1 MQYRHLALLLV
12 AAVLESCGTKSTTLD
27 DFATRPLT
35 LPGGQVLHAET
46 EISNFELL
54 RGLMYRTSLAP
65 DRGML
70 FVYPKPD
77 HYQAWMYQTL
87 IPLDMI
93 WMDSNHQIVALD
105 ESVPPCQTQAS
116 QCPKYGGKM
125 ISAFAL
131 QIGGGMARK
140 YGLRLGQTIQW

>member
-1 MQYRHLALLLV
+1 MRHLLLV
-12 AAVLESCGTKSTTLD
+12 VLLVAVFLAGCGSKPTTLD

-35 LPGGQVLHAET
+35 LPGGQVLHVET

-70 FVYPKPD
+70 FAYPKPD

-87 IPLDMI
+87 IPLDII
-93 WMDSNHQIVALD
+93 WMDSSHQIVALD
-105 ESVPPCQTQAS
+105 QDVPPCQTQAS
-116 QCPKYGGKM
+116 NCPKYGGKM

-140 YGLRLGQTIQW
+140 YGLHTGQTIQW

>member
-1 MQYRHLALLLV
+1 MRSLLLV
-12 AAVLESCGTKSTTLD
+12 VLLVAVVLAGCAPRPTTLD

-35 LPGGQVLHAET
+35 LPGGQVLHVET

-105 ESVPPCQTQAS
+105 ENAPPCQTQAS

-140 YGLRLGQTIQW
+140 YGLRLGQIIQW

>member
-70 FVYPKPD
+70 FVYPKQE

-131 QIGGGMARK
+131 QIGAGMARK